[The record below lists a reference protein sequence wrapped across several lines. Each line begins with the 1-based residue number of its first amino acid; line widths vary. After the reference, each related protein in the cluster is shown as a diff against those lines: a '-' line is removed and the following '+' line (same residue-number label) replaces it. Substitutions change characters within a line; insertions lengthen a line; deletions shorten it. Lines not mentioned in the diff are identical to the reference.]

1 MKHYSTQLNEF
12 YLFILDSVQFLR
24 LNTLQVHENKKKNFI
39 ILLIL
44 IDS

>member
-24 LNTLQVHENKKKNFI
+24 LNTLQVHEKKKNFI

>member
-24 LNTLQVHENKKKNFI
+24 LNTLQVHEKKKKFYYIINF
-39 ILLIL
+39 
-44 IDS
+44 D